1 MDDDLLVE
9 LRQPFLPSQ
18 IIWQVGRISQDQS
31 KAQAQATVALRAYL
45 NRLDEVCGLA
55 WSVTYTPW
63 ADADK
68 ARLICHLTI
77 QGVTRSSTGEADGQ
91 PARNESSGSAEA
103 QAFKQACA
111 LFGLG
116 RDLDTLPS
124 PWVEYDPVTQQFTA
138 AAQAYLA
145 NLLGQPTQPVMK
157 EELPE
162 PEGKVAPEVKPGPEV
177 KLEPKAKPDS
187 TSITDRQPVPQ
198 AIAEPTQAS
207 HTDTALAALRIV
219 FDEAGQALYGEQWAQ
234 VSKHNIERITGGQGQ
249 LVSDLTEEQLQKL
262 IDGMHQLKRRRQAKQ
277 AEAGTTPSV

>member
-1 MDDDLLVE
+1 MDDNLLVE

-18 IIWQVGRISQDQS
+18 ITWQVVRISQDQN
-31 KAQAQATVALRAYL
+31 KAQAQATVGLRDYL
-45 NRLDEVCGLA
+45 NRLDDVCGLA

-63 ADADK
+63 AGAHT
-68 ARLICHLTI
+68 ARLICQLTI
-77 QGVTRSSTGEADGQ
+77 HGVTRSSTGELDNQ
-91 PARNESSGSAEA
+91 PVQSERTDSAEA

-145 NLLGQPTQPVMK
+145 NLLGQPTQPVMAQAQA
-157 EELPE
+157 E
-162 PEGKVAPEVKPGPEV
+162 PEGKVEPKGKVEPEVKPEPE
-177 KLEPKAKPDS
+177 ARPDS
-187 TSITDRQPVPQ
+187 TMLDDRQP
-198 AIAEPTQAS
+198 ETQAVPES
-207 HTDTALAALRIV
+207 AQAAPVDTTLAALRTV

-249 LVSDLTEEQLQKL
+249 LISDLT
-262 IDGMHQLKRRRQAKQ
+262 
-277 AEAGTTPSV
+277 

>member
-1 MDDDLLVE
+1 MNDNLLGE

-18 IIWQVGRISQDQS
+18 ITWQVGQISQDRN
-31 KAQAQATVALRAYL
+31 KAQAQATVELRDYL
-45 NRLDEVCGLA
+45 NRLDDVCGLA

-63 ADADK
+63 AGAHT
-68 ARLICHLTI
+68 ARLICQLTI
-77 QGVTRSSTGEADGQ
+77 HGVTRSSTGELDNQ
-91 PARNESSGSAEA
+91 PVQSERTDSAEA

-145 NLLGQPTQPVMK
+145 NLLGQPTQPVMAQAQ
-157 EELPE
+157 PE
-162 PEGKVAPEVKPGPEV
+162 PEGKVEPKGKVEPEVKPEPE
-177 KLEPKAKPDS
+177 ARPDS
-187 TSITDRQPVPQ
+187 TRLDDEQP
-198 AIAEPTQAS
+198 ETQAVPES
-207 HTDTALAALRIV
+207 AQATPVDTALAALRTV

-249 LVSDLTEEQLQKL
+249 FVSDLTEEQLQKL
-262 IDGMHQLKRRRQAKQ
+262 IDGMRQLKRRRQTKQ
-277 AEAGTTPSV
+277 TEAGTTPF